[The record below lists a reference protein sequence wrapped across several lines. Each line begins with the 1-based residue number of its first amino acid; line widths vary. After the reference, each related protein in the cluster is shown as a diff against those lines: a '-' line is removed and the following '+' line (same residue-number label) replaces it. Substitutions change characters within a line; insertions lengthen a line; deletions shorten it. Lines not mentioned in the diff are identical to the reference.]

1 MERPKVQ
8 VGTHPIELGHY
19 LIPTKEVLRLMDA
32 MIRIVNNRLPGM
44 IIYGRPRLGK
54 TSAVKFAIEKFTNP
68 NGIPSTHI
76 GGKLQCLP
84 CT

>member
-32 MIRIVNNRLPGM
+32 MIRIVSNMWYYWKDDL
-44 IIYGRPRLGK
+44 K
-54 TSAVKFAIEKFTNP
+54 TTIFNIREVSQLKTLTVATVVRRQDNP
-68 NGIPSTHI
+68 ALEP
-76 GGKLQCLP
+76 
-84 CT
+84 